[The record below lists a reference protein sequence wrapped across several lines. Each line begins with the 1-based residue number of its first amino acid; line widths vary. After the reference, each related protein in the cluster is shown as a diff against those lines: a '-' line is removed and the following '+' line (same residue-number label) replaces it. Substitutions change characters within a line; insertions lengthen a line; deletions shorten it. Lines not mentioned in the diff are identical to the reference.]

1 MAQGRRVERLAS
13 LLRREISE
21 LLNGGIRDAR
31 VHQGMVSITRVDV
44 AGDLQH
50 GKIFVSVFGS
60 EEQQRQAIEGL
71 KAATPYV
78 RGELGRRLRLRRMP
92 ELIFV
97 LDRGLERGTAVL
109 GLLQGLERERLLRE
123 SPTAPDQA
131 TSDQAAPDDAA
142 PDEDALDEAAPDEAT
157 AAVPNG
163 EPAPLLSRIPE
174 ASGEGSDGFEG

>member
-13 LLRREISE
+13 LIRREISE
-21 LLNGGIRDAR
+21 LLNSSVRDAR

-50 GKIFVSVFGS
+50 CKVFVSVYGT
-60 EEQQRQAIEGL
+60 EEQQREAIEGL

-92 ELIFV
+92 ELLFV

-109 GLLQGLERERLLRE
+109 GLLRDLERERLR
-123 SPTAPDQA
+123 SH
-131 TSDQAAPDDAA
+131 
-142 PDEDALDEAAPDEAT
+142 
-157 AAVPNG
+157 AVEG
-163 EPAPLLSRIPE
+163 EPTPLDSSPPE
-174 ASGEGSDGFEG
+174 PASADVHATERSGE

>member
-1 MAQGRRVERLAS
+1 MAHGRRVERLAS
-13 LLRREISE
+13 LMRREISE
-21 LLNGGIRDAR
+21 LLSGGIRDAR

-50 GKIFVSVFGS
+50 CKIFVSVFGS
-60 EEQQRQAIEGL
+60 QELQEQAIEGL

-109 GLLQGLERERLLRE
+109 GLLRELERERLRRE
-123 SPTAPDQA
+123 SDPAQAPTSSSIGEQGPLDAARPRA
-131 TSDQAAPDDAA
+131 TS
-142 PDEDALDEAAPDEAT
+142 
-157 AAVPNG
+157 
-163 EPAPLLSRIPE
+163 E
-174 ASGEGSDGFEG
+174 ASDGHAIE